1 MEWEGHGEEIT
12 DSGSTAG
19 CRLARVVIQT
29 PDHLHYIAGIQPR
42 MANVGK
48 LVAALVSH
56 LVIRQVAMLGHVVVE
71 FNIFIPSFPRRLR
84 FPWTAGPWGFESLAD
99 RQNVTEHSGH
109 VQRKFKRFGLLKGF
123 ERSRQTPRWLL
134 QKSGCCW

>member
-12 DSGSTAG
+12 NSGRTAG

-29 PDHLHYIAGIQPR
+29 PAHLHYIAGIQPR

-48 LVAALVSH
+48 LVAALVGH

-71 FNIFIPSFPRRLR
+71 FNIFIPLFLCRLR
-84 FPWTAGPWGFESLAD
+84 FPWQLA
-99 RQNVTEHSGH
+99 
-109 VQRKFKRFGLLKGF
+109 FGGLKAW
-123 ERSRQTPRWLL
+123 QT
-134 QKSGCCW
+134 G

>member
-12 DSGSTAG
+12 NSGSTAG

-29 PDHLHYIAGIQPR
+29 PAHLHYIAGIQPR

-48 LVAALVSH
+48 LVAALVGH

-71 FNIFIPSFPRRLR
+71 FNIFIPLFLCRLR
-84 FPWTAGPWGFESLAD
+84 FPWQLA
-99 RQNVTEHSGH
+99 
-109 VQRKFKRFGLLKGF
+109 FGGLKAW
-123 ERSRQTPRWLL
+123 QTGRM
-134 QKSGCCW
+134 

>member
-12 DSGSTAG
+12 NSGSTVG

-29 PDHLHYIAGIQPR
+29 PAHLHYIAGIQPR

-48 LVAALVSH
+48 LVAALVGH

-71 FNIFIPSFPRRLR
+71 FNIFIPLFLCRLR
-84 FPWTAGPWGFESLAD
+84 FPWQLA
-99 RQNVTEHSGH
+99 
-109 VQRKFKRFGLLKGF
+109 FGGLKAW
-123 ERSRQTPRWLL
+123 QTGRM
-134 QKSGCCW
+134 